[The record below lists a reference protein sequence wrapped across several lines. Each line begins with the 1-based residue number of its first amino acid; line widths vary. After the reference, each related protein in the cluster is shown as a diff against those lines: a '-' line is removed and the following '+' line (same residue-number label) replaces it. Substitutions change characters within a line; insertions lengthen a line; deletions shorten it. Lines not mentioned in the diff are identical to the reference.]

1 MAAWQR
7 LSAGAA
13 CAGQGAPCP
22 QFLRHSTSRSVGLY
36 NLCCGMCR
44 GSRLFPCEGA
54 GCCREG
60 GTAARAFRN
69 NCAHR
74 SIPRSPPR
82 SSPGQA
88 LCREQAIN
96 RPHKTEHVPM
106 EGEKT
111 KQTNNKTKAL
121 LQRQAG
127 VVALRALSE
136 AAALGAGAARA
147 AARSLPGRERRWA
160 RTGTS
165 AEHPARVTAAPS
177 DRLLAKSEGMV
188 TFLAEHH

>member
-7 LSAGAA
+7 LAAGAA

-22 QFLRHSTSRSVGLY
+22 QFLRLSTSRSVGLY

-44 GSRLFPCEGA
+44 GSGLFPCEGE

-88 LCREQAIN
+88 LCREQPSAQN
-96 RPHKTEHVPM
+96 RTRSHGG
-106 EGEKT
+106 GEN
-111 KQTNNKTKAL
+111 QTNQQQNQSASAVPGW
-121 LQRQAG
+121 RCSAVG
-127 VVALRALSE
+127 
-136 AAALGAGAARA
+136 AAALGAC
-147 AARSLPGRERRWA
+147 SV
-160 RTGTS
+160 
-165 AEHPARVTAAPS
+165 PARPGAPGPRWS
-177 DRLLAKSEGMV
+177 QR
-188 TFLAEHH
+188 

>member
-22 QFLRHSTSRSVGLY
+22 QFLRLSTSRSVGLY

-44 GSRLFPCEGA
+44 GSGLFPCEGA

-74 SIPRSPPR
+74 CIPRSPPR

-88 LCREQAIN
+88 LCREQATN

-106 EGEKT
+106 EGRKPNKPTT
-111 KQTNNKTKAL
+111 KPKRFRSARL
-121 LQRQAG
+121 AG
-127 VVALRALSE
+127 VVALSG
-136 AAALGAGAARA
+136 AAALGAGAAPA
-147 AARSLPGRERRWA
+147 AARSLPGRERRA
-160 RTGTS
+160 RSGAS
-165 AEHPARVTAAPS
+165 AEHPARGTAAPR
-177 DRLLAKSEGMV
+177 DRLLAKSEG
-188 TFLAEHH
+188 TLTLFLAEHH